1 MSRYKLKQK
10 WNETKEK
17 GTKDEVISQIGIG
30 SIPESIFS
38 LSENKLVKPKVQY
51 EDMPFH
57 RFKEHLIKG
66 KRQPICVHEGV
77 HLLDRT
83 VNWCGKKSQAGLLT
97 TVLSKYLKY
106 TKTISLLCRRNQKSY
121 VWIFILHNILLD
133 KLCNIL
139 FLTIYKY
146 F

>member
-83 VNWCGKKSQAGLLT
+83 VNWCGKKSQAG
-97 TVLSKYLKY
+97 VLYS
-106 TKTISLLCRRNQKSY
+106 RQKSSQQ
-121 VWIFILHNILLD
+121 HRN
-133 KLCNIL
+133 
-139 FLTIYKY
+139 TIG
-146 F
+146 FFFFF